1 MSCPEILW
9 LTPPSRWPL
18 YGSEIHVWAASL
30 RVSVEKLAGF
40 ESTLSMDEQER
51 AGRFHFEPDRN
62 DFVSGRGILRA
73 ILGSYL
79 KIEPNQVHFEY
90 GAFGKPILANQ
101 TANSRLHFNLAHSD
115 GVFLTAV
122 SRLCPVGV
130 DVEHNRMIA
139 NPDDL
144 VKQVLSKTEAVDW
157 QSLPNDSKTA
167 AFYNLWTR
175 KEACLKATGDG
186 ITERLQEFA
195 VSFMPDEPA
204 RVVKSPEMLPS
215 TGGWTVIELNPV
227 PGYTAALAVP
237 NSEFNLS
244 CWQWP
249 H

>member
-18 YGSEIHVWAASL
+18 YGSEIHVWAANL

-167 AFYNLWTR
+167 AFMQRSR
-175 KEACLKATGDG
+175 K
-186 ITERLQEFA
+186 R
-195 VSFMPDEPA
+195 
-204 RVVKSPEMLPS
+204 R
-215 TGGWTVIELNPV
+215 
-227 PGYTAALAVP
+227 
-237 NSEFNLS
+237 
-244 CWQWP
+244 
-249 H
+249 

>member
-1 MSCPEILW
+1 MSFSEILW

-18 YGSEIHVWAASL
+18 YGREIHVWAANL

-40 ESTLSMDEQER
+40 ESTLSMDEEKR

-62 DFVSGRGILRA
+62 DFVAGRGILRA

-79 KIEPNQVHFEY
+79 EMEPSKVQFEY

-101 TANSRLHFNLAHSD
+101 SANSRLHFNLAHSD
-115 GVFLTAV
+115 GLFLTAV

-130 DVEHNRMIA
+130 DLERIRVIA
-139 NPDDL
+139 DPDDL
-144 VKQVLSKTEAVDW
+144 VKQLLSKSEAVDW
-157 QSLPNDSKTA
+157 QALPNSVKRA
-167 AFYNLWTR
+167 VFYNLWTR
-175 KEACLKATGDG
+175 KEACLKATGEG

-204 RVVKSPEMLPS
+204 RVVKSPQMSPS
-215 TGGWTVIELNPV
+215 TGAWTVKELHPG

-237 NSEFNLS
+237 DSEFNLS

-249 H
+249 L